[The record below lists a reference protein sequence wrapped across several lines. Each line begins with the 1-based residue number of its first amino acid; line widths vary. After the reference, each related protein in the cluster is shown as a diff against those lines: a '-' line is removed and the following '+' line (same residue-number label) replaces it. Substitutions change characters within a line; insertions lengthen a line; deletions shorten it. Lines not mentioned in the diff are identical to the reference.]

1 MLPTKLASA
10 FQSRAAIPASP
21 RPSSFIPQVYKH
33 RVVSWLTLRPL
44 RIGQALGFFSSLRGF
59 EHACQDARSSLLTS
73 KCPKRAI
80 NLDTSLDNFLNLK
93 IILPLIASL
102 VGLSA
107 RGEGYLVVRGNIW
120 LARSDD
126 RFMCLGRCDTAQ
138 VLVKEDN
145 RA

>member
-1 MLPTKLASA
+1 MVPLYVLQVLPTKLASA
-10 FQSRAAIPASP
+10 FQSRAAITASP

-44 RIGQALGFFSSLRGF
+44 RRGQALGFFSSLRGF

-93 IILPLIASL
+93 IILPFDS
-102 VGLSA
+102 
-107 RGEGYLVVRGNIW
+107 
-120 LARSDD
+120 
-126 RFMCLGRCDTAQ
+126 
-138 VLVKEDN
+138 
-145 RA
+145 